1 MAFKSQISEVIE
13 NFFLATNMPIQAFQF
28 DGHFICSAGY
38 NNRLNRL
45 FDSYNIYE
53 KIKLQISKEIKN
65 HIVTISCSNN
75 IFFTALPVCP
85 KNIYR
90 GLFILGPYSS
100 DKNNN
105 MNIIYKP
112 TYLIPHL
119 ISFIHIVL
127 KDCHSEK
134 IVNINE
140 KPYSLHVK
148 KAMDYIDARY
158 MDEITLFDVSNYLK
172 INKSYFCSIFKK
184 ETGKTFTQ
192 YLNETRIE
200 KSKSLLLIEDC
211 SMLDVALSVGF
222 NNQNY
227 YNIMFKKI
235 TNKTPLEFKN
245 NGKF

>member
-1 MAFKSQISEVIE
+1 
-13 NFFLATNMPIQAFQF
+13 MPIQAFQF

-38 NNRLNRL
+38 NNRLDNL

-53 KIKLQISKEIKN
+53 KIQLEISKESKN
-65 HIVTISCSNN
+65 PIITISCSNN
-75 IFFTALPVCP
+75 IFFTSLPICP

-112 TYLIPHL
+112 PYLVSYL

-127 KDCHSEK
+127 RDCNNK
-134 IVNINE
+134 NIGCLNE
-140 KPYSLHVK
+140 NPYSLHVK
-148 KAMDYIDARY
+148 KAIDYIDARY
-158 MDEITLFDVSNYLK
+158 MDEITLFDVSNYLR

-192 YLNETRIE
+192 FLNKIRIE
-200 KSKSLLLIEDC
+200 KSKSLLLQENC
-211 SMLDVALSVGF
+211 SILDVALAVGF

-235 TNKTPLEFKN
+235 TKKTPLEFRN
-245 NGKF
+245 NANS